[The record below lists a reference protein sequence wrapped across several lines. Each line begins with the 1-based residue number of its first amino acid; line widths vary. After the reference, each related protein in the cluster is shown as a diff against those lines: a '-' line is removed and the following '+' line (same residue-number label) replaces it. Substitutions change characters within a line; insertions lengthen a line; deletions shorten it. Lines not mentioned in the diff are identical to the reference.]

1 MSDNTEING
10 GTNERE
16 LNDILRVRREKL
28 AELQSEGR
36 DPFKITKYDRT
47 HSSADVKNDFD
58 ALEGKTV
65 SVAGRIMSKRVMGKA
80 SFCHI
85 QDLKGS
91 IQCYVCR
98 DSLGEE
104 EYKYFKKLDIGDIVG
119 IVGFV
124 FKTKTGEISVHA
136 TDLQTR
142 ICATARDT
150 PTLS

>member
-58 ALEGKTV
+58 AGVEYAVNFFLT
-65 SVAGRIMSKRVMGKA
+65 SV
-80 SFCHI
+80 
-85 QDLKGS
+85 
-91 IQCYVCR
+91 
-98 DSLGEE
+98 
-104 EYKYFKKLDIGDIVG
+104 KYRL
-119 IVGFV
+119 
-124 FKTKTGEISVHA
+124 
-136 TDLQTR
+136 
-142 ICATARDT
+142 
-150 PTLS
+150 